1 MGHTGASAAR
11 AANCQPG
18 ASPTPNLAGLLL
30 ARLSILPAVV
40 AAAYLAT
47 ALPLLCA
54 GLLRPWLALPCFV
67 LVAVPAGV
75 LAWRRTPALSAPT
88 WALVATLLIA
98 VGFGVV
104 AVLSHSEYL
113 FVRRDAGAYSQ
124 IGFWLAQHGRIPI
137 PGQAAAFGGPD
148 PLLRFAS
155 AAFYADGNS
164 VVPQFMSGWPMV
176 LAAGYWLHGWDG
188 LLIMPGV
195 VGGFAVLA
203 IGGLA
208 ARLVGSRW
216 APLAVLVTALCW
228 PVLHFSQVTYS
239 EPLALLLLFGGLA
252 MLVDVVAPTGPGRL
266 GLALPRRWPAGAG
279 VLAGAVV
286 GLSLLVRIDAGR
298 ELTLLVPVVG
308 WLYVRRRPEATPI
321 AIGLASGTL
330 LGVLDAAVLTRPY
343 IAQLAGSV
351 IPLAGLFAVAI
362 SVTVTVVL
370 LLRARAEPIGSA
382 SWWRP
387 LPKLG
392 AALVVLVALLLAVR
406 PWLQTVRDPSEDH
419 DLIDYV
425 ASIQRGNAQPVD
437 GARTY
442 AEASL
447 HWVAWYLGWPL
458 LILTLLAAAVLT
470 HRALSGREARWVPPL
485 VVILGS
491 TMLTLYRPGI
501 TPDHPWAD
509 RRLVPVVLPG
519 VILLAVW
526 GLAFVVRRSGRW
538 ARSLAAR
545 LGPRSSRLGW
555 LRSGRLVRSLVA
567 ALGLIA
573 FTVPATATAAP
584 LVTDRTEYGELRALH
599 VACSAFRPGDVVL
612 LLNGQT
618 EWMQVLRSVCGLPT
632 ATIAASPQASQSDPP
647 TPQQIG
653 YLVDRI
659 RHAGG
664 TPVLAVGNSI
674 DPITAY
680 GAQPVEV
687 LRLETTE
694 DAQTLAGAPTGD
706 QPLQLDLWIARL

>member
-1 MGHTGASAAR
+1 LGHTQASTAHAAAPR
-11 AANCQPG
+11 PG
-18 ASPTPNLAGLLL
+18 ASPAPNLPGLLL
-30 ARLSILPAVV
+30 ARLSVLPAVL
-40 AAAYLAT
+40 AAAYLAV

-54 GLLRPWLALPCFV
+54 GLLRPWLAIPCFV

-75 LAWRRTPALSAPT
+75 FAWRRTPGMSAPT
-88 WALVATLLIA
+88 WALVATLVLA
-98 VGFGVV
+98 VGFGVL
-104 AVLSHSEYL
+104 AVLTHSEYL

-124 IGFWLAQHGRIPI
+124 IGYWLARHGRIPI

-176 LAAGYWLHGWDG
+176 LAAGYWLHGWAG
-188 LLIMPGV
+188 LLIMPGL
-195 VGGFAVLA
+195 VGCLAVLA

-208 ARLVGSRW
+208 ARLVGPRW
-216 APLAVLVTALCW
+216 APLAVLVTAVCW

-252 MLVDVVAPTGPGRL
+252 MIVDVIAPRGQARLGPMPTG
-266 GLALPRRWPAGAG
+266 RWPDGAG
-279 VLAGAVV
+279 LLAGAVV

-321 AIGLASGTL
+321 AIGLAAGTL
-330 LGVLDAAVLTRPY
+330 LGVVDAAVLTRPY

-351 IPLAGLFAVAI
+351 IPLAGLLAVTI

-370 LLRARAEPIGSA
+370 LLRTRAAPIGAA

-387 LPKLG
+387 LPRLG
-392 AALVVLVALLLAVR
+392 AALVVLCGLLLAIR
-406 PWLQTVRDPSEDH
+406 PWLQTVRDPGEDR

-437 GARTY
+437 GTRTY

-491 TMLTLYRPGI
+491 TVLTLYRPGI

-526 GLAFVVRRSGRW
+526 GLAFVARRAALWVST
-538 ARSLAAR
+538 LAAR
-545 LGPRSSRLGW
+545 RGQGSARLGW
-555 LRSGRLVRSLVA
+555 LRSGRLARVLVA
-567 ALGLIA
+567 VLGLVA

-584 LVTDRTEYGELRALH
+584 LVTHRTEVGELGALRL
-599 VACSAFRPGDVVL
+599 ACAAFRPGDVVL

-618 EWMQVLRSVCGLPT
+618 EWMQVLRSVCGVPT
-632 ATIAASPQASQSDPP
+632 ATIAASPQSSQSDPP
-647 TPQQIG
+647 TPQQID
-653 YLVDRI
+653 YLVARI

-680 GAQPVEV
+680 GAQPIEV
-687 LRLETTE
+687 LRLQTTE